1 MSELHAQLESLKAEI
16 AKVDSPLK
24 ETALNLVF
32 SDGVPESRVVVIGEA
47 PGQNEDEQGKPFVGR
62 AGKLLDQML
71 AAIDLDRTKNCYIT
85 NIVNFRPPGNRTPT
99 PEEIA
104 LFRPYI
110 MTHLA
115 IIKPKAILA
124 LGATAVKGLLQSKE
138 GISKL
143 RGNWQPLDVLGAE
156 VPVMPTWHPA
166 YLLRD
171 PRQKAGAWEDL
182 KKFKIKAD
190 A

>member
-1 MSELHAQLESLKAEI
+1 MKEAFEKLKEDI
-16 AKVDSPLK
+16 AKIDTPLK
-24 ETALNLVF
+24 HTAKNLVF
-32 SDGVPESRVVVIGEA
+32 SDGIPESRVVIIGEA
-47 PGQNEDEQGKPFVGR
+47 PGRDEDEQGKPFVGR
-62 AGKLLDQML
+62 AGRLLDQML

-85 NIVNFRPPGNRTPT
+85 NIVNYRPPENRTPT
-99 PEEIA
+99 PDEIA

-110 MTHLA
+110 MAHLC
-115 IIKPKAILA
+115 IIKPKVILA
-124 LGATAVKGLLQSKE
+124 LGATAVKGLLQTQE

-143 RGNWQPLDVLGAE
+143 RGNFQNLDLLGTN

-182 KKFKIKAD
+182 KKFKEKIGE
-190 A
+190 